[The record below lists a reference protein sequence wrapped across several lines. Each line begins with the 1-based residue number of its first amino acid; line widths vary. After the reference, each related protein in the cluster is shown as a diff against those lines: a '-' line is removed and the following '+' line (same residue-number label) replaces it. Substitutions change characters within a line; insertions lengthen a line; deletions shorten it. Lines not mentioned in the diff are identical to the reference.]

1 MTHMSEQ
8 NGASRL
14 DRLEKLMAM
23 LIDDHLLQFQQEH
36 KQLLTA
42 QILTNDQVQ
51 KLSVIVAEIGQA
63 QKRTEEKFEEV
74 GDKLN
79 ALIHVVDDV
88 IRKRPPL

>member
-1 MTHMSEQ
+1 MSEQ

-23 LIDDHLLQFQQEH
+23 LIDDHLQFQQEH